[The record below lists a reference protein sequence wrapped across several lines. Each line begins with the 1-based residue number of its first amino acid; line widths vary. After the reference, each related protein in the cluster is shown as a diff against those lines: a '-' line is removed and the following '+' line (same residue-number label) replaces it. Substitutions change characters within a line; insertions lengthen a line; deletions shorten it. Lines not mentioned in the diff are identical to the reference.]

1 MKVKKMLKI
10 FLLKTDTYL
19 WIYFLISVS
28 NFVIY
33 CIIVISN
40 QAPILLREL
49 HNEIEYTID
58 KLVMATGKRKEMNSV
73 VYKELRWN
81 RSL

>member
-19 WIYFLISVS
+19 WIFFFSVS

-58 KLVMATGKRKEMNSV
+58 KLVMAIGKRKEMNSV